1 MMKNKYIALLFLA
14 ASTLYTSCTSKLDE
28 LPDKRMTLR
37 TPSDVK
43 RLLVTAYPETYMAA
57 ILEMYSDNT
66 DELISPSWTSFD
78 ESCISG
84 KTI

>member
-1 MMKNKYIALLFLA
+1 MKNKYIALLFLA

-43 RLLVTAYPETYMAA
+43 RLLVTAYPEYKCRLCRRSYGF
-57 ILEMYSDNT
+57 I
-66 DELISPSWTSFD
+66 
-78 ESCISG
+78 
-84 KTI
+84 